1 MAGSRSGHSTGK
13 MRIHS
18 TSKPDARKATALL
31 TLGLSVLALAAGC
44 RQDTISLGSDDP
56 TDATNATP
64 DGASADAA
72 TSAGDAS
79 QAPDGGVPSSDATL
93 PAPDGS
99 LSPGVDLTARWILV
113 NGACPLSLQ
122 YATPRFEASVENHG
136 TDASASVLVRLIACS
151 GICTGQDARFTLFD
165 LTIPEGLQAG
175 EVRPITIPALELP
188 ASPVG
193 MWQLFLTADPDG
205 AVAETDESNNTS
217 DFIGLHNGLRAQ
229 PAAIDFGTACVGAEG
244 QASVTLQNVGNLG
257 LTIEATYPVAASTEV
272 GWQLPTPPFA
282 VAPGTSQTIAARY
295 APVDAGRDTG
305 MLVIDWSLSDC
316 PLVITFAGEGLAGPM
331 QSETFQQRAAPTIDV
346 LTVIDSSGSM
356 VDEEA
361 TLRSNMPLVLSSLQ
375 QQSVDFHLAVTTMDL
390 GPGGAR
396 GRLLGTAPFLTPSTP
411 NGAATWA
418 ANTAVGTLGSGLDE
432 GLEASKLALS
442 APLTTGANAGFLRN
456 DASLLVL
463 YVSDEDDSSPLGM
476 TDYRDF
482 LLQRKGDPAEVRVNA
497 AVTAPGSNCGT
508 AAQRYLDLVA
518 ATGGRSAEICGSDW
532 SSALVD
538 LHRDGFGLRRRFT
551 LNTTTSPIA
560 TSIEV
565 SVNGNVVPASAWSY
579 DPATRAITFGS
590 AAIPGPGATITVRY
604 PTGCP

>member
-1 MAGSRSGHSTGK
+1 
-13 MRIHS
+13 MRIHT
-18 TSKPDARKATALL
+18 TSKPDARKTTALL
-31 TLGLSVLALAAGC
+31 TLGVSVFALAAGC

-56 TDATNATP
+56 TDATSSAP
-64 DGASADAA
+64 DGAAADAA

-79 QAPDGGVPSSDATL
+79 PAPDGGVPSGDATL

-99 LSPGVDLTARWILV
+99 SSPGVDLTARWILV
-113 NGACPLSLQ
+113 NGSCPLSLQ

-136 TDASASVLVRLIACS
+136 TEASSSVLVRLIACS
-151 GICTGQDARFTLFD
+151 GICTGQDVRFTLFD

-175 EVRPITIPALELP
+175 EVRPITIPALDLP

-205 AVAETDESNNTS
+205 SVAETDENNNTS
-217 DFIGLHNGLRAQ
+217 DFLGLHNGLRAQ
-229 PAAIDFGTACVGAEG
+229 PAAIDFGTDCVGAEG
-244 QASVTLQNVGNLG
+244 QASVTLENAGNLAV
-257 LTIEATYPVAASTEV
+257 TVEAIYPVAASTEV
-272 GWQLPTPPFA
+272 GWQTPTPPLTL
-282 VAPGTSQTIAARY
+282 APGASQTIAARY
-295 APVDAGRDTG
+295 APVDAGRDSG

-316 PLVITFAGEGLAGPM
+316 PLVISFAGEGLAGAT
-331 QSETFQQRAAPTIDV
+331 QSETFQQRAAPAIDV
-346 LTVIDSSGSM
+346 LTVIDNSGSM
-356 VDEEA
+356 IDEEA

-375 QQSVDFHLAVTTMDL
+375 QRSVDFHLAVTTMDL
-390 GPGGAR
+390 NPGGAR
-396 GRLLGTAPFLTPSTP
+396 GRLLGASPFVTPSTP

-418 ANTAVGTLGSGLDE
+418 ASTAVGTAGSGLDE

-442 APLTTGANAGFLRN
+442 PPLTTGANAGFLRT

-463 YVSDEDDSSPLGM
+463 YVSDEDDGSPLGM
-476 TDYRDF
+476 TAYRDF
-482 LLQRKGDPAEVRVNA
+482 LLLLKSDPAEVRVNA
-497 AVTAPGSNCGT
+497 AVTGPGSNCGA

-518 ATGGRSAEICGSDW
+518 ATGGRSAEICGTDW

-551 LNTTTSPIA
+551 LNTATSPIA
-560 TSIEV
+560 ASLEV

-590 AAIPGPGATITVRY
+590 AAIPGPGATIDVRY
-604 PTGCP
+604 PTRCP